1 MGILFYCLSA
11 FWGGIFVAFKK
22 TKAVGIT
29 TIAAAAGNL
38 LIDIVTIHRIG
49 LYAASLSTLIS
60 YILLCLFRMIG
71 VQKMIKLT
79 YNFGLVGFI
88 LIIMIFQCYLS
99 FIQNTIG
106 NWINFVI
113 GMILGIYLN
122 KELIRKII
130 GMIGGV

>member
-1 MGILFYCLSA
+1 
-11 FWGGIFVAFKK
+11 
-22 TKAVGIT
+22 
-29 TIAAAAGNL
+29 
-38 LIDIVTIHRIG
+38 
-49 LYAASLSTLIS
+49 
-60 YILLCLFRMIG
+60 MIG